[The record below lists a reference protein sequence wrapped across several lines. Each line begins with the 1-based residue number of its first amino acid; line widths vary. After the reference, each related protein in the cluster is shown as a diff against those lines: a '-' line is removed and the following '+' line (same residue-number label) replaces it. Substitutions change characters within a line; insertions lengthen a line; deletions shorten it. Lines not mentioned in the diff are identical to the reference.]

1 MFPGFFKQISFAAK
15 AYKHYPAAESCTLS
29 ETSSTLK
36 RVKTEEIAERTSFAL
51 DCLNS
56 ETYYNQRVNSF
67 LGEALPDIL
76 QLYLTCDGPIK
87 LQPQNNDHRFI
98 SKVVERL
105 KKLGLTVTVHQ
116 KGPHFYKTL
125 EVNKE
130 NHKI

>member
-1 MFPGFFKQISFAAK
+1 MFPRFFKQISFAAT
-15 AYKHYPAAESCTLS
+15 AYKHYPTAESGI
-29 ETSSTLK
+29 EA
-36 RVKTEEIAERTSFAL
+36 EEIAERTSFAL

-56 ETYYNQRVNSF
+56 KTYYNQRVNSF

-76 QLYLTCDGPIK
+76 QLFTCDGPIK

-130 NHKI
+130 NYKI